1 WPPRGDRDRS
11 AAQRQ
16 VADGPRTLHARTELA
31 RQVLPLSSVTAPPL
45 GSPPGGV
52 SESRTFHRVSQPF
65 VRKIRR
71 RTGPGLSFWRTS
83 LMELP
88 SGLPTNELAG
98 RVTGASGVRAPSVAA
113 RSRPS
118 AVGSDGGGAGGWAR
132 CRSRAAGRAA
142 R

>member
-1 WPPRGDRDRS
+1 DRDGG
-11 AAQRQ
+11 AGKGQ
-16 VADGPRTLHARTELA
+16 VADGPGALHARTRRA
-31 RQVLPLSSVTAPPL
+31 REVLPLSSVAAPPL

-52 SESRTFHRVSQPF
+52 SESRTFHRVSPPF

-98 RVTGASGVRAPSVAA
+98 RVTDAS
-113 RSRPS
+113 
-118 AVGSDGGGAGGWAR
+118 
-132 CRSRAAGRAA
+132 
-142 R
+142 